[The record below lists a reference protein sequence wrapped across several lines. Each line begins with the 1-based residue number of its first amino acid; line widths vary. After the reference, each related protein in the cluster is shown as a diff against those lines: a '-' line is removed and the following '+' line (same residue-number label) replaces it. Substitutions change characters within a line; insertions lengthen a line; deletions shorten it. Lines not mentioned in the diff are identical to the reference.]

1 MGSTSDT
8 NTHITKKGKINALEA
23 FKSLIETRIKL
34 YDCNK
39 VDDFY
44 IIKAESIP
52 KFIEIIKKP
61 ECEKYI
67 NDKKKNKN
75 TNKDL
80 IKLFNDYQKEKIL
93 ILNNFVQCFHI
104 LTNNIEKENQFIIVD
119 ESFLNNMDIDIYQYN
134 NREIHIDKYN
144 RNIIFNTSHKRIRF
158 KEIDNILCKF
168 VESDDNNSI
177 MYDTSK
183 IEERDVPNF
192 NPEGELII
200 KIKNNENKEQIYFTK
215 KGDNNNEIS
224 NNENNHEN
232 ENNIGNENNN
242 GNENK
247 DIKSNIK
254 NSVNTINELVKDEI
268 IDLEG
273 VINGYINES

>member
-104 LTNNIEKENQFIIVD
+104 LTNNIEKENQFIIVY
-119 ESFLNNMDIDIYQYN
+119 ESFLNNMDIYIYQYN

>member
-8 NTHITKKGKINALEA
+8 NTHIIKKGKINALKA

-34 YDCNK
+34 NYCSQEE
-39 VDDFY
+39 DFY

-52 KFIEIIKKP
+52 RFIKIINIADCKD
-61 ECEKYI
+61 YI
-67 NDKKKNKN
+67 DKIIDDN
-75 TNKDL
+75 TDKDL